1 MSNIDLDFGDL
12 TIKELRQRW
21 MKAFGNP
28 PPARASRDLLE
39 LGCGWHVQSKAFGG
53 LDRATRE
60 RIAALVTDLQSG
72 KKPGSSQRRTDLN
85 PGVTLVREWSGRTFQ
100 VQVLEKGFLYDH
112 KVWGSL
118 SEIAREITGA
128 RWNGPKFFGLRQ
140 VQKEAAL

>member
-1 MSNIDLDFGDL
+1 MSDSDLDFGDL
-12 TIKELRQRW
+12 AMKELRQRW
-21 MKAFGNP
+21 LKAFGNP
-28 PPARASRDLLE
+28 PSARASRDLLE
-39 LGCGWHVQSKAFGG
+39 LGISWHVQSKAFGG

-60 RIAALVTDLQSG
+60 RIADLVANFRG
-72 KKPGSSQRRTDLN
+72 GRAPGLTPHRPGLK

-140 VQKEAAL
+140 GQKEAA

>member
-1 MSNIDLDFGDL
+1 MSGGDLDFGDL
-12 TIKELRQRW
+12 TMTELRLRW
-21 MKAFGNP
+21 QKAFGSP
-28 PPARASRDLLE
+28 PPARVSRDLLE
-39 LGCGWHVQSKAFGG
+39 LGCGWHVQSKTFGG

-72 KKPGSSQRRTDLN
+72 KKPGSTQRRIDLN

-100 VQVLEKGFLYDH
+100 VQVLVKGFLYDH

-140 VQKEAAL
+140 AQKEAA

>member
-1 MSNIDLDFGDL
+1 MSGSDLDFGDL
-12 TIKELRQRW
+12 TMKELRLRW
-21 MKAFGNP
+21 QQAFGNS
-28 PPARASRDLLE
+28 PPARAGRDLLE
-39 LGCGWHVQSKAFGG
+39 LGCSWHVQSKAFGG

-60 RIAALVTDLQSG
+60 RIVDLVADFRSRRALG
-72 KKPGSSQRRTDLN
+72 ARHRRPGLN

-140 VQKEAAL
+140 AQKEAA

>member
-21 MKAFGNP
+21 MKAFGKP

-39 LGCGWHVQSKAFGG
+39 LGISWHIQSKKFGG

-60 RIAALVTDLQSG
+60 RIAALATDLQSG

-100 VQVLEKGFLYDH
+100 VQVLEKGFLYDQ

-128 RWNGPKFFGLRQ
+128 RWNGPKFFGLCEMQR
-140 VQKEAAL
+140 EAA

>member
-1 MSNIDLDFGDL
+1 MSGSDLDFGNL
-12 TIKELRQRW
+12 TMKELRQRW
-21 MKAFGNP
+21 LKAFGNT
-28 PPARASRDLLE
+28 PPARASRDLME
-39 LGCGWHVQSKAFGG
+39 LGIGWHIQSKKFGG

-60 RIAALVTDLQSG
+60 RIAELVADFRGG
-72 KKPGSSQRRTDLN
+72 KAPGITPRRPGLK

-128 RWNGPKFFGLRQ
+128 RWNGPKFFGLRETQ
-140 VQKEAAL
+140 REAA

>member
-1 MSNIDLDFGDL
+1 MSGGDLDLREISID
-12 TIKELRQRW
+12 ELRQRW

-28 PPARASRDLLE
+28 PPPRASRDLLE
-39 LGCGWHVQSKAFGG
+39 LAIGWHIQSKGIGG

-60 RIAALVTDLQSG
+60 RITELVANLRAR
-72 KKPGSSQRRTDLN
+72 KKPGSVPHRRDLN
-85 PGVTLVREWSGRTFQ
+85 PGVTLVREWNGRTYQ
-100 VQVLEKGFLYDH
+100 VQVLEKGYLYDH

-140 VQKEAAL
+140 AQKDAA